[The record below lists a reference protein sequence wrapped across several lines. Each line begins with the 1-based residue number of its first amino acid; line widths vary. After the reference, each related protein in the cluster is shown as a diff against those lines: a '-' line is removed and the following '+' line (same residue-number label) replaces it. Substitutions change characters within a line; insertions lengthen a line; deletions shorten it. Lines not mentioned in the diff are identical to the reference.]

1 MIQLTEMIK
10 QIDESNY
17 WTLRYNC
24 LCNITK
30 KFNERKFQLSYTK
43 VLANN
48 SLKSLLDDLDKDDVQ
63 NNYLTMIFNNK
74 NVF

>member
-1 MIQLTEMIK
+1 MIK
-10 QIDESNY
+10 LLDESNY

-24 LCNITK
+24 LCNISK

-43 VLANN
+43 SVLD
-48 SLKSLLDDLDKDDVQ
+48 SKIKVILDDLDKDNME

-74 NVF
+74 NFVDA